1 VRPLSYHQFADE
13 RGWLRIP
20 NFGTVSSNRVFAA
33 AGLAGLWYLGGSS
46 RGAIFIEPRERW
58 FAAGFWILRMLEKRQ
73 RIENQFAR

>member
-1 VRPLSYHQFADE
+1 MSLLLALTIVVVIAGLLVPRTVRPLSYHQFADE

-20 NFGTVSSNRVFAA
+20 NFGNVASNMVFAA

-58 FAAGFWILRMLEKRQ
+58 
-73 RIENQFAR
+73 